1 MSKTVDPKKTY
12 VGVIE
17 NNNDPKKNGRCQ
29 IRVMDVFDNLKL
41 EDLPWAS
48 PWKDLNGN
56 QFNIPDKG
64 KVVTV
69 IFENGNTNNPEYISS
84 DNYNINLEKK
94 LNSLNETDYLSMKSV
109 FFDHKTQLY
118 VNDGE
123 GLKIDH
129 KFNNINIKENS
140 INFNLK
146 DNFRKVNIGS
156 QNSTQRA
163 ILGDNFT
170 NWFDT
175 FLNILMGAQGG
186 SFLGNLAAPVVAT
199 PALMSHIQLYFQ
211 LKDPKLLSKNVYIVD
226 NDDIKVLDKVDEKT
240 YKGSPYRFYDPTI
253 GDNWTSTVEENK
265 ITKMDNDS
273 KFQPIEGASS
283 TTFDKPPVDADK
295 PMAAS
300 ELVPKKVDSH
310 PDVDVLLELLK
321 MKNYKIYDKP
331 YELNIVSVR
340 NQCLSEGDKYTDEFV
355 DKLYALYKDDSNNW
369 KVKQYVFSTVPG
381 VEFTISESWLKQT
394 QMKNKDLPY
403 WSTKIDQKVTM
414 KEFLKGAIVQSPT
427 KAENT
432 NVSLDNK
439 PEKESVQDTKD
450 RMQKVST
457 DMNSPDGFGMGQSTD
472 QTTALKIAKLNAKQN
487 LISKK
492 ASGLLSSLTSQGS
505 GMLGNLTSQ
514 GSGILGNLTSQGS
527 GILSNLTSQGSGM
540 LGNLTNQGS
549 GVLSNLTNQGSGVLG
564 NLTSQ
569 GSGVLSNL
577 TNQGS
582 GILSNLTSQG
592 SGMLGNLTSQGSGVL
607 SNLTNQGSGILSNLT
622 SQGSGILSN
631 LTNQG
636 SEMLGNL
643 TNQGSNLLGS
653 VTNLESLTVKEQ
665 HVYQEIDGSYKAY
678 VIVGYV
684 NSNNQSNS
692 LTGGGLLSNLTNQGS
707 GILSNLTSQ
716 GSGILSNLT
725 NQGSGILSNLTNQ
738 GSGILSNLTS
748 QGSGIL
754 SNLTSQGSGILGNL
768 TNTLSSVIPMGDI
781 KNLLSQGLD
790 VDKVTNSLLKTKS
803 LGIDLTKL
811 DDINSLTQEELS
823 KLSSS
828 NINIVKLKSDLS
840 LISSNTTLNITD
852 ILKSLK

>member
-540 LGNLTNQGS
+540 LGNLTNQG
-549 GVLSNLTNQGSGVLG
+549 GVLGNLTNQGSGVLG

-582 GILSNLTSQG
+582 GILSNLTSQC
-592 SGMLGNLTSQGSGVL
+592 
-607 SNLTNQGSGILSNLT
+607 
-622 SQGSGILSN
+622 SGILSN

-692 LTGGGLLSNLTNQGS
+692 LTGGGLLG
-707 GILSNLTSQ
+707 NLTSQ

>member
-226 NDDIKVLDKVDEKT
+226 NDDVKVLDKVDETT

-394 QMKNKDLPY
+394 QMENKDLSY

-432 NVSLDNK
+432 NVSLDKK

-450 RMQKVST
+450 RMQKVAT

-472 QTTALKIAKLNAKQN
+472 QATALKIAQLNAKQN

-492 ASGLLSSLTSQGS
+492 GSGMLGNLTSQGSGVLSNLTSQGSGILSNLTSQGSGMLGNLTSQGSGMLGNLTSQGSGMLGNLTSQGS

-527 GILSNLTSQGSGM
+527 G
-540 LGNLTNQGS
+540 
-549 GVLSNLTNQGSGVLG
+549 
-564 NLTSQ
+564 
-569 GSGVLSNL
+569 
-577 TNQGS
+577 
-582 GILSNLTSQG
+582 
-592 SGMLGNLTSQGSGVL
+592 MLGNLTSQGSGVL
-607 SNLTNQGSGILSNLT
+607 SNLTNQSSGILGNLTSQGSGVLSNLT
-622 SQGSGILSN
+622 SQGSGIL
-631 LTNQG
+631 
-636 SEMLGNL
+636 GNL
-643 TNQGSNLLGS
+643 TSQGSKLLGS

-665 HVYQEIDGSYKAY
+665 HVYQEVDGSYKAY

-692 LTGGGLLSNLTNQGS
+692 LTGGGLLG
-707 GILSNLTSQ
+707 NLTSQ

-738 GSGILSNLTS
+738 GSGILSNLT
-748 QGSGIL
+748 
-754 SNLTSQGSGILGNL
+754 NQGSGILGNL

-840 LISSNTTLNITD
+840 LISSNTTLNVTD

>member
-540 LGNLTNQGS
+540 LGNLTNQG
-549 GVLSNLTNQGSGVLG
+549 GVLGNLTNQGSGV
-564 NLTSQ
+564 
-569 GSGVLSNL
+569 
-577 TNQGS
+577 
-582 GILSNLTSQG
+582 
-592 SGMLGNLTSQGSGVL
+592 LGNLTSQGSGVL

>member
-514 GSGILGNLTSQGS
+514 GSGMLGNLTSQGS
-527 GILSNLTSQGSGM
+527 GILSNLTSQGSG
-540 LGNLTNQGS
+540 
-549 GVLSNLTNQGSGVLG
+549 V
-564 NLTSQ
+564 
-569 GSGVLSNL
+569 
-577 TNQGS
+577 
-582 GILSNLTSQG
+582 
-592 SGMLGNLTSQGSGVL
+592 LGNLTSQGSGVL

-692 LTGGGLLSNLTNQGS
+692 LTGGGLLG
-707 GILSNLTSQ
+707 NLTSQ

>member
-12 VGVIE
+12 VGVVE
-17 NNNDPKKNGRCQ
+17 NNNDPKKLGRCQ

-56 QFNIPDKG
+56 QFNVPDKG

-94 LNSLNETDYLSMKSV
+94 LKSLNETDYLSMKSV

-226 NDDIKVLDKVDEKT
+226 NDDIKVLDKVDETT

-300 ELVPKKVDSH
+300 ELVPKKVDAH

-340 NQCLSEGDKYTDEFV
+340 NQCLAEGDKYTDEFV
-355 DKLYALYKDDSNNW
+355 DKLYALYKDDKNNW

-394 QMKNKDLPY
+394 QMENKDLPY

-432 NVSLDNK
+432 NVVLDKK
-439 PEKESVQDTKD
+439 PEKESPQDTKD
-450 RMQKVST
+450 RMQKVAT
-457 DMNSPDGFGMGQSTD
+457 DMNSPDGFGMGQSID
-472 QTTALKIAKLNAKQN
+472 QVTALKIAKLNAKQN

-492 ASGLLSSLTSQGS
+492 GS

-514 GSGILGNLTSQGS
+514 GSGLLGNLTSQGS
-527 GILSNLTSQGSGM
+527 GL

-549 GVLSNLTNQGSGVLG
+549 GVLSNLT
-564 NLTSQ
+564 SQ
-569 GSGVLSNL
+569 GSGV
-577 TNQGS
+577 
-582 GILSNLTSQG
+582 
-592 SGMLGNLTSQGSGVL
+592 
-607 SNLTNQGSGILSNLT
+607 LSNLT

-636 SEMLGNL
+636 SGVLGNL
-643 TNQGSNLLGS
+643 TSQGSNLLGS

-665 HVYQEIDGSYKAY
+665 HVYQEVDGSYKAY

-684 NSNNQSNS
+684 NSNNQSNN
-692 LTGGGLLSNLTNQGS
+692 LTGGGLLGNLTSQGSGILSNLTSQGS

-725 NQGSGILSNLTNQ
+725 N
-738 GSGILSNLTS
+738 
-748 QGSGIL
+748 
-754 SNLTSQGSGILGNL
+754 QGSGILGNL

-840 LISSNTTLNITD
+840 LISSNTTLNVTD

>member
-1 MSKTVDPKKTY
+1 MSKKVDPKKTY

-253 GDNWTSTVEENK
+253 GDNWTSTIEENK

-394 QMKNKDLPY
+394 QMENKDLPY

-414 KEFLKGAIVQSPT
+414 KEFLKGAIVQSST

-450 RMQKVST
+450 RMQKVAT

-472 QTTALKIAKLNAKQN
+472 QVTALKIAKLNAKQN

-492 ASGLLSSLTSQGS
+492 GSGLLSNLTNQGSGLLGNLTSQGSGLLGNLTSQGS

-514 GSGILGNLTSQGS
+514 GSGMLGNLTSQGSGMLGNLTSQGSEMLGNLTSQGS

-540 LGNLTNQGS
+540 LS
-549 GVLSNLTNQGSGVLG
+549 

-582 GILSNLTSQG
+582 GILSNLT
-592 SGMLGNLTSQGSGVL
+592 
-607 SNLTNQGSGILSNLT
+607 
-622 SQGSGILSN
+622 
-631 LTNQG
+631 
-636 SEMLGNL
+636 
-643 TNQGSNLLGS
+643 NQGSNLLGS
-653 VTNLESLTVKEQ
+653 LTNLESLTVKEQ

-678 VIVGYV
+678 VIVGYL
-684 NSNNQSNS
+684 NSNNRSNS
-692 LTGGGLLSNLTNQGS
+692 LTGGGLLDNLTSQGS
-707 GILSNLTSQ
+707 GILNNLTSQGSGILNNLTSQ
-716 GSGILSNLT
+716 GSGILSDLT
-725 NQGSGILSNLTNQ
+725 NQGSSILSD
-738 GSGILSNLTS
+738 
-748 QGSGIL
+748 
-754 SNLTSQGSGILGNL
+754 LTSQGSGILGNL